1 MRLIDADKL
10 IDSLRASMN
19 YGDETFPVNLIVEA
33 IEEQSIEENICCSK
47 EIHAYQNE
55 DGTYKVR
62 IITRCPDK
70 EKYIGKEKFVERSE
84 SECEIERAA
93 IHITVYATKNDNKLC
108 SFTIKE

>member
-33 IEEQSIEENICCSK
+33 IEDQSIEENICCGK

-55 DGTYKVR
+55 DGTYRVR
-62 IITRCPDK
+62 IITIYPDK
-70 EKYIGKEKFVERSE
+70 VNIIFFLLS
-84 SECEIERAA
+84 
-93 IHITVYATKNDNKLC
+93 
-108 SFTIKE
+108 